1 MQIGQRHRAGQTPHP
16 QPSPQ
21 RGEGSRKSNRLLKGT
36 MSSPGPLTVS
46 RLRHDLRTY
55 VNHLQ
60 GYGEMILEV
69 IEDEGPAPLA
79 EPVQHLLD
87 QGKVLLERIAQ
98 HLPTSLE
105 DLSNDLL
112 DHLVRDLTI
121 PAKHAEDAVADLI
134 VQAEAAEATSILD
147 DLKKIQH
154 AIGGLQAFLASSL
167 VQRPE
172 GSDEPTAETETVAT
186 GSGAKIL
193 VVDDVPANRDLLRRR
208 LEREGHVV
216 LMAGNGKEALERI
229 QAGGLDLV
237 LLDILMPELD
247 GFEVLDRVKKTPEG
261 RELPIIMISS
271 LDEID
276 SVVRCIEMG
285 AEDFLPKPFDPVLLR
300 ARVNACLQK
309 KRYRDQELE
318 YLHNVSLVTNAAAAV
333 ETGGFDEQ
341 ALDAVAGRADAL
353 GQLAR
358 VFQRMGREV
367 QAREQRLK
375 TQVQQ
380 LKIEIDEAR
389 KTKQVE
395 EVTESDYFQSLQR
408 RANDL
413 RKRASEKK

>member
-1 MQIGQRHRAGQTPHP
+1 MTA
-16 QPSPQ
+16 S
-21 RGEGSRKSNRLLKGT
+21 
-36 MSSPGPLTVS
+36 GPLTVS

-60 GYGEMILEV
+60 GYGEMILETV
-69 IEDEGPAPLA
+69 QDDGPAPLA
-79 EPVQHLLD
+79 EPVEELLV
-87 QGKVLLERIAQ
+87 QGKQLLAVIAK
-98 HLPTSLE
+98 HLPSSLE
-105 DLSNDLL
+105 DLSTGLL
-112 DHLVRDLTI
+112 EALVRELRV
-121 PAKHAEDAVADLI
+121 PAKRAETGVAELILQADEAGAADIVADLR
-134 VQAEAAEATSILD
+134 
-147 DLKKIQH
+147 KIQH
-154 AIGGLQAFLASSL
+154 AIDDLHGFLASSQ
-167 VQRPE
+167 VQRTEVADDEESASE
-172 GSDEPTAETETVAT
+172 GTAAD

-193 VVDDVPANRDLLRRR
+193 VVDDIAANRDLLRRR
-208 LEREGHVV
+208 LEREGHQV
-216 LMAGNGKEALERI
+216 LMAGNGKEAIDRI
-229 QAGGLDLV
+229 ALGGLDLV
-237 LLDILMPELD
+237 LLDILMPEMD
-247 GFEVLDRVKKTPEG
+247 GFQALEHIKSTPSG
-261 RELPIIMISS
+261 RELPVIMISS

-318 YLHNVSLVTNAAAAV
+318 YLHNVGLVTAAAAAV
-333 ETGGFDEQ
+333 ETGGFDEDS
-341 ALDAVAGRADAL
+341 LVAVAGRSDAL

-395 EVTESDYFQSLQR
+395 EVTESDYFQSLQK

-413 RKRASEKK
+413 RKRANRNG

>member
-1 MQIGQRHRAGQTPHP
+1 MAG
-16 QPSPQ
+16 SL
-21 RGEGSRKSNRLLKGT
+21 G
-36 MSSPGPLTVS
+36 VS

-69 IEDEGPAPLA
+69 VQDEGPAALVA
-79 EPVQHLLD
+79 PVEQLLD
-87 QGKVLLERIAQ
+87 VAKDLLDKIGE

-105 DLSNDLL
+105 EIDEGRL
-112 DHLVRDLTI
+112 DRLVRDLKPST
-121 PAKHAEDAVADLI
+121 A
-134 VQAEAAEATSILD
+134 AAEQLLASLLAAARSSEAD
-147 DLKKIQH
+147 DVIGDLEKVQH
-154 AIGGLQAFLASSL
+154 AVTGLQLFLGSSL
-167 VQRPE
+167 VH
-172 GSDEPTAETETVAT
+172 GSAETPSPAAAAPVEPAEPTAPSNESA
-186 GSGAKIL
+186 ARIL
-193 VVDDVPANRDLLRRR
+193 VVDDIAGNRDILRRR
-208 LEREGHVV
+208 LEREGHSVR
-216 LMAGNGKEALERI
+216 MAENGREALDLIR
-229 QAGGLDLV
+229 AGGLDLV

-247 GFEVLDRVKKTPEG
+247 GFQVLEQVKSTPEG

-318 YLHNVSLVTNAAAAV
+318 YLRNVRLVTGAAAAV
-333 ETGGFDEQ
+333 ETGAFDEDM
-341 ALDAVAGRADAL
+341 LDAVARRSDAL

-380 LKIEIDEAR
+380 LRIEIDEAR

-395 EVTESDYFQSLQR
+395 EVTETDYFQNLQQ
-408 RANDL
+408 RANEL
-413 RKRASEKK
+413 RRRNERK